1 MAIYLEGSRELCEVQ
16 GCLYRKSW
24 KILDFASSNEGSEEL
39 EEFHAK
45 LLPGAT
51 RDLDWR
57 ASRSDAE
64 GSSDDDG
71 VSQIAIRNLCLHG
84 QDYLLE
90 PPILRSFRYQHP
102 ADVPRI
108 GPRHDLYNIDQCSA
122 TVQIAG
128 VLNSQQ

>member
-1 MAIYLEGSRELCEVQ
+1 VQ
-16 GCLYRKSW
+16 GCHYRKSW
-24 KILDFASSNEGSEEL
+24 KILDFASSNEGSAEL

-45 LLPGAT
+45 LLWGTT

-64 GSSDDDG
+64 GSSDDEE
-71 VSQIAIRNLCLHG
+71 VSQIAIRNICLHRL
-84 QDYLLE
+84 DDLLE

-108 GPRHDLYNIDQCSA
+108 GPRHDLYNIYQCSD
-122 TVQIAG
+122 TVQTAG